1 MKSRRKGTKKNKKT
15 RRKRGGMETT
25 TPPTRRNSP
34 VTSPFI
40 PPIALPP
47 PAIQQLPTITT
58 LNARFQEDSMEDTY
72 QDSMRRAINSG
83 ENYAP
88 RILQILQRHLDDY
101 QWKTTGWKFYSRS
114 DFEILLTNDV
124 NNFRNYTNNQNQ
136 RWW

>member
-47 PAIQQLPTITT
+47 PAPLPTITT

-101 QWKTTGWKFYSRS
+101 QGR
-114 DFEILLTNDV
+114 
-124 NNFRNYTNNQNQ
+124 Q
-136 RWW
+136 RDGYPALDGYGQFQSWLHDASTSLDAQTWRA